1 MASTPNSYKQKSA
14 KSSKAD
20 EDLAFSESL
29 FFKSKPGSN
38 TEKRA
43 SSPAYQPPTKRYKK
57 GETSGQGSGNTEYF
71 GFLTE
76 SQKRDHEFF
85 ERLAEKEAEREIK
98 KPGNDALHGK
108 RGCEDLQGRMKYT

>member
-1 MASTPNSYKQKSA
+1 MGEDQYLSKALFRRNPTATKGKKAVASTPNSSKQQSA

-38 TEKRA
+38 AGKRA

-57 GETSGQGSGNTEYF
+57 GESSGQGSGTWNI
-71 GFLTE
+71 
-76 SQKRDHEFF
+76 
-85 ERLAEKEAEREIK
+85 LAF
-98 KPGNDALHGK
+98 
-108 RGCEDLQGRMKYT
+108 